1 MQLHFA
7 HHMVCFQM
15 RILVC
20 KRPAVGCVPMS
31 ALAETFHNYGDE
43 SAHKRKWH
51 KEWPFCV
58 RSSFALA
65 WRGVALLA
73 IPMHMASP
81 FNPSSLHRIADVLRM
96 GTCTHFRVQ
105 HFHSPVRF
113 FSALSRPLY
122 FAFILMLTSMR
133 SSHVI
138 GRILR
143 CNAVPCTI
151 WWQKTTQQQQQRQ
164 YADEKK
170 KDPNKL
176 C

>member
-1 MQLHFA
+1 MT
-7 HHMVCFQM
+7 
-15 RILVC
+15 IL
-20 KRPAVGCVPMS
+20 
-31 ALAETFHNYGDE
+31 
-43 SAHKRKWH
+43 
-51 KEWPFCV
+51 
-58 RSSFALA
+58 RSLFIRFGVAWCGLV

-164 YADEKK
+164 YEDKK
-170 KDPNKL
+170 KKTQTNCVKKYMCSKENKRRNNGDVIVDVVADVAVDRKPSFL
-176 C
+176 IK